1 MMKEFC
7 LSLQFYGGS
16 HPLLT
21 FIYNKNS
28 VSRSKHTPPTFK
40 EKSPHQGIKQ
50 QFQSVV
56 LKRRLTEHTDS
67 ADYKSNSAVC
77 IVNGLG

>member
-7 LSLQFYGGS
+7 LSLQSYGGS

-40 EKSPHQGIKQ
+40 EKSLHQSIKQ

-77 IVNGLG
+77 RVNGLG